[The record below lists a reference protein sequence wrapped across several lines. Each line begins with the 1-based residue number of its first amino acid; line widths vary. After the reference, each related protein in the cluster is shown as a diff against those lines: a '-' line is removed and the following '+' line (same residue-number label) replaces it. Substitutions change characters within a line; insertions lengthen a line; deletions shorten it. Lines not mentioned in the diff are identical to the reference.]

1 MTLISQEFQDYH
13 SFLESKKVVT
23 VPSGFDVP
31 ASEIN
36 DQLFVWQGDID
47 HWTLKKGRAAIFA
60 GTGLGKTGM
69 QVAWGDHIHKHTG
82 GDVLILAPLAVSQ
95 QTVGEGLKFG
105 VTVNPCRSQIDIKPG
120 INITN
125 YEMLHKFDARH
136 FAGVVLDESSILKA
150 FDGKTRTQ
158 IIETF
163 RHTPYKLACTAT
175 PAPNDHMELGN
186 HAEFLGVMSR
196 NEMLSMFFVHD
207 GGDTSKWR
215 IKGHAREKFWE
226 WVASWAVMLSKPSDL
241 GYEDGGFKLPP
252 LNIHPVVV
260 PVQNYFEAKT
270 MTERRQARKESI
282 VDRVARCAE
291 LVNQST
297 EPWIIWCGL
306 NAESEA
312 LTAAIDG
319 AVEIRGSH
327 SPEYKERTM
336 LEFSEGMTKK
346 LVTKPSIAG
355 YGMNWQHCNKVAFVG
370 LSDSFEEYFQA
381 VRRCWR
387 FGQKNPVDVY
397 VITAE
402 TEGAVVENIKRKEA
416 EFNAM
421 LTGMIATSQEI
432 VKKNI
437 RGTVRC
443 ETEYQP
449 KMEMKLPIWLTSG
462 D

>member
-1 MTLISQEFQDYH
+1 MQEFKDYN
-13 SFLESKKVVT
+13 SFLESKKVVIK
-23 VPSGFDVP
+23 PSGFNVP
-31 ASEIN
+31 ASEVN
-36 DQLFVWQGDID
+36 DKLFVWQGDID
-47 HWTLKKGRAAIFA
+47 HWTLEKGKAAIFA

-69 QVAWGDHIHKHTG
+69 QVAWSDHVYKHTG
-82 GDVLILAPLAVSQ
+82 RNVLILAPLAVSQ

-105 VTVNPCRSQIDIKPG
+105 IKVNPCRSQKDIKSG

-125 YEMLHKFDARH
+125 YEMLHKFDVRH

-241 GYEDGGFKLPP
+241 GYEDNGFILPP

-282 VDRVARCAE
+282 VDRVGYCAE
-291 LVNQST
+291 LVNQSN

-306 NAESEA
+306 NAESEM

-327 SPEYKERTM
+327 SPEYKEKAM
-336 LEFSEGMTKK
+336 LGFVNGEFLKVVS
-346 LVTKPSIAG
+346 KPSIMG
-355 YGMNWQHCNKVAFVG
+355 FGMNYQHCSKMAFVG

-387 FGQKNPVDVY
+387 FGQTRPVDVY

-416 EFNAM
+416 EFNEM
-421 LTGMIATSQEI
+421 LTGMIAATQEI
-432 VKKNI
+432 TKQNI
-437 RGTVRC
+437 HSTAREVDEYDAKIDMIIPSWVRSAV
-443 ETEYQP
+443 
-449 KMEMKLPIWLTSG
+449 I
-462 D
+462 